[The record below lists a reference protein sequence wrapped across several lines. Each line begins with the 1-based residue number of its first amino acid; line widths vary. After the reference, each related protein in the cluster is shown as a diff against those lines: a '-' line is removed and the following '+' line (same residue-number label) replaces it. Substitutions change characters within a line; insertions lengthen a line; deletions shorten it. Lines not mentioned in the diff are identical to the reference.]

1 MEERNSPSFCRA
13 PRLGDAGKTALRLR
27 ESLEAAHFHYDG
39 KDLHVT
45 ASFGFAEIPGCRDGA
60 ALVGRADQAL
70 YAAKSGGRN
79 CVFLHDGEKV
89 RRLSA
94 DPLRGCRGQ
103 PEPVTLPVLTADH
116 SPSIGNERQAAALA
130 ADVETGH
137 LKNTPAAALEEAYP
151 ELPSRTNFCQQV
163 RNRTAEWRR
172 GGPTFSL
179 LLVEVRCSSEGGGNQ
194 CRRAYQLATQTA
206 GRYLSATI
214 REMDVLGHYATG
226 CYAVLLSTAALAE
239 AVQVAERICIG
250 FCNALFPR
258 KARQ

>member
-1 MEERNSPSFCRA
+1 MTAKTCMSRPALASRRLPGL
-13 PRLGDAGKTALRLR
+13 PRRRGTGWPRGPGPLRRQVRRTKLCLPPRWR
-27 ESLEAAHFHYDG
+27 ESPA
-39 KDLHVT
+39 T
-45 ASFGFAEIPGCRDGA
+45 
-60 ALVGRADQAL
+60 
-70 YAAKSGGRN
+70 
-79 CVFLHDGEKV
+79 V
-89 RRLSA
+89 RRPTS
-94 DPLRGCRGQ
+94 RGVPHGQ

-194 CRRAYQLATQTA
+194 CRRASPACHANGEAGILSGHDPRNGRVGPLCYRLLCGAAVHGSPCRSGAGSRADLHRVLAMHFSR
-206 GRYLSATI
+206 GR
-214 REMDVLGHYATG
+214 R
-226 CYAVLLSTAALAE
+226 
-239 AVQVAERICIG
+239 R
-250 FCNALFPR
+250 R
-258 KARQ
+258 